1 VVLTL
6 FSVSYAYRLCFN
18 FFQIFNFDAIVDLQ
32 RYHNQWYS
40 IMIFCLYFIGEVVPL
55 SLILVFQYRN
65 HKLMLQ
71 QKKQTMPK
79 KKSTTGARPEMT
91 RSY

>member
-1 VVLTL
+1 
-6 FSVSYAYRLCFN
+6 
-18 FFQIFNFDAIVDLQ
+18 
-32 RYHNQWYS
+32 
-40 IMIFCLYFIGEVVPL
+40 MIFCLYFIGEVVPL